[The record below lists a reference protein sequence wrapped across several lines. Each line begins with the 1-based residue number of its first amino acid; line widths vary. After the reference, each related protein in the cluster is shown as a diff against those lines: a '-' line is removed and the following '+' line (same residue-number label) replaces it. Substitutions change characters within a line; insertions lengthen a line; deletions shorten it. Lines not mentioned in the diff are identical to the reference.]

1 MSHGICFFKQFRSNT
16 FLRCSRYPVSA
27 TKLSRGARPRSY
39 LEKKKP
45 TMTTYVTL
53 QEIDQA
59 ADAVRARTSQQ
70 PRVGLILGSGLND
83 LANTVEK
90 ADIVSFGD
98 LPNWPRSTVHGHA
111 GRLVIGELEGQSV
124 MVMQGRVH
132 FYEGYSMSQI
142 TLPVRVMKRLG
153 LEMLFVTNAAGGV
166 NPEFEPGDVM
176 LITDNLNMVGMAG
189 ANPLMG
195 PNIDELGPRFPDM
208 SRSYDDELM
217 NLARKAAQENNIP
230 LREGVYC
237 ALSGPSFES
246 PADLRFLRLAGT
258 DAVGMSTV
266 PEVIV
271 ARHAGMRVLGLSGIS
286 NKANLDGST
295 VTTHEEVIEA
305 GKVITPKIE
314 KIVRGIL
321 RTL

>member
-1 MSHGICFFKQFRSNT
+1 
-16 FLRCSRYPVSA
+16 
-27 TKLSRGARPRSY
+27 
-39 LEKKKP
+39 
-45 TMTTYVTL
+45 MTTYVTL

-59 ADAVRARTSQQ
+59 ADAIRARTSQQ

-83 LANTVEK
+83 LANSVEK
-90 ADIVSFGD
+90 AEMVPFGD

-111 GRLVIGELEGQSV
+111 GRLVIGELERQTV

-166 NPEFEPGDVM
+166 NPEFVPGDVM
-176 LITDNLNMVGMAG
+176 LITDNLNFVGMAG

-208 SRSYDDELM
+208 SRAYDDELM
-217 NLARKAAQENNIP
+217 RWARKAAQENNIT

-314 KIVRGIL
+314 SIVRGVL
-321 RTL
+321 RAL